1 MPRIAFL
8 TLEDRADFVIDD
20 ALAIAELDA
29 RGVRVDEV
37 PWLRADVDWRVYEGI
52 VIRTTWDY
60 QRRFGEFMELL
71 DRIEAMAIPLA
82 NSASLVRWNARK
94 TYLADL
100 AGRGVRVVP
109 TERGRGLSLD
119 DLRGLRERI
128 GADEVVLKPLIGA
141 NADDTFWLSARTDQA
156 ELQAIAASFQ
166 GREWMAQPF
175 VSAILQEGEYS
186 LFYFDGRYSHA
197 VVKRPAPGDF
207 RVQEEHG
214 GLIERWEPD
223 ADAKSAAGAALAAI
237 AERPLQARIDLVRM
251 GDGGLALMELEL
263 IEPSLYFRMHED
275 APGNFADA
283 VEEWLRSPAR
293 ARTATTEGG

>member
-1 MPRIAFL
+1 VPRIAFL

-20 ALAIAELDA
+20 ALAVSELDR
-29 RGVRVDEV
+29 RGVRADEV
-37 PWLRADVDWRVYEGI
+37 PWQGAGVDWRGYDGI
-52 VIRTTWDY
+52 IIRTTWDY
-60 QRRFGEFMELL
+60 QRRFDDFMDLL

-94 TYLADL
+94 SYLGDL

-119 DLRGLRERI
+119 ELRGLRDRI

-141 NADDTFWLSARTDQA
+141 NADDTFWLSARTGPS
-156 ELQAIAASFQ
+156 ELEQIEACFR

-175 VSAILQEGEYS
+175 VSAILGEGEYS

-214 GLIERWEPD
+214 GIIERWE
-223 ADAKSAAGAALAAI
+223 ADAAARDAAGATLAAI
-237 AERPLQARIDLVRM
+237 AERPLQARIDLVRLD
-251 GDGGLALMELEL
+251 DGSLALMELEL

-275 APGNFADA
+275 APKNFADA
-283 VEEWLRSPAR
+283 VKHWLHSR
-293 ARTATTEGG
+293 